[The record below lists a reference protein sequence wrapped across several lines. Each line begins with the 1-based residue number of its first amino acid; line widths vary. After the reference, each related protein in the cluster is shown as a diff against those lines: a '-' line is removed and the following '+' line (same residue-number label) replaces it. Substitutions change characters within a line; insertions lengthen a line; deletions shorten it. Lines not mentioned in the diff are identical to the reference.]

1 MECPYF
7 TEDRVIRMFNIIIC
21 DDEQIFAE
29 TISRQIHNI
38 MKAEN
43 MEYGITC
50 CKDTVEL
57 NDCLKTTKYDL
68 LFLDIRMPSAN
79 GLEYAKRLRNVGNN
93 IEIIFVTSNTEYALE
108 AYETFPLTFLKKPIQ
123 KEALQKA
130 ILKSMELKKD
140 RPSVVFKD
148 KKRGMV
154 AVPHLN
160 IYYAESRYHE
170 VVLCCERREEYTL
183 HESFRNFC
191 NMLPQDTFMQC
202 HRCYIVNLKRVRR
215 IQNYV
220 LVLDN
225 DEEIPISRTLYK
237 EVKERFAQI

>member
-1 MECPYF
+1 
-7 TEDRVIRMFNIIIC
+7 MFNIMIC
-21 DDEQIFAE
+21 DDEQIFSE
-29 TISRQIHNI
+29 SISRQLHSI
-38 MKAEN
+38 MKNEN
-43 MEYGITC
+43 TEYRITC

-57 NDCLKTTKYDL
+57 TDCLKTTKCDL
-68 LFLDIRMPSAN
+68 LFLDIRMPGAS
-79 GLEYAKRLRNVGNN
+79 GLEYAKRLRNAGNN
-93 IEIIFVTSNTEYALE
+93 MEIVFVTSNTEYALE
-108 AYETFPLTFLKKPIQ
+108 AYEAFPLTFLKKPVQ
-123 KEALQKA
+123 KEALYKA
-130 ILKSMELKKD
+130 VAKCMELKKE

-170 VVLCCERREEYTL
+170 VVLCCERKEEYTI

-191 NMLPQDTFMQC
+191 NMLPQDTFIQC

-215 IQNYV
+215 IQNYMFI
-220 LVLDN
+220 LDN
-225 DEEIPISRTLYK
+225 EEEIPISRNLYK